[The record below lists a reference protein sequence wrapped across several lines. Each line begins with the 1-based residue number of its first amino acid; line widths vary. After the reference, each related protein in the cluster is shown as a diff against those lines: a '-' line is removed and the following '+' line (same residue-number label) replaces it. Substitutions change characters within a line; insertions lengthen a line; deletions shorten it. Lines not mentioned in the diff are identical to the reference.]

1 MARCSGPKRKAG
13 RRSHLGVGARATKYP
28 LWSRHLVFIQST
40 GTSRIDGYRK
50 AFAVCETRHN
60 YGELGFVE
68 ARRQALAIDRRYWGR
83 KRTGLCADHSPW
95 LGNGRSGRNRQ
106 KEERVL

>member
-1 MARCSGPKRKAG
+1 M
-13 RRSHLGVGARATKYP
+13 GARATKYP

-50 AFAVCETRHN
+50 AFAVCESRHN

-83 KRTGLCADHSPW
+83 KQQGFAPTTLRGWETDGRAGTDKRRKGSFDLARIADA
-95 LGNGRSGRNRQ
+95 NR
-106 KEERVL
+106 